1 MSNGRPYTTTALR
14 SGVTFWVPWTQ
25 NMDIVLWYVVCYSW
39 TFFCVSWSMFCV
51 QCLLD
56 SVLWSVFCVSWTVF
70 CVVCLLDS
78 VLWHVF
84 CVSWTT
90 FCVSWIVFSD
100 MCSVSLGQCSV
111 FCVSWTAW
119 ESRDP
124 LRVYYTSTT
133 AKTTPITFHYAW
145 HCRPHAWLSFTFEN
159 HKSTISIDRS
169 LDWMKF
175 VRICDKVCNRTGTK

>member
-1 MSNGRPYTTTALR
+1 MSYNRT
-14 SGVTFWVPWTQ
+14 
-25 NMDIVLWYVVCYSW
+25 I
-39 TFFCVSWSMFCV
+39 
-51 QCLLD
+51 
-56 SVLWSVFCVSWTVF
+56 LWSISWAMGILILRLHYAVVLHSESLGHRTWILFSDMCSVTLGHFSVSLGQ
-70 CVVCLLDS
+70 CS
-78 VLWHVF
+78 V
-84 CVSWTT
+84 

-124 LRVYYTSTT
+124 LRLYYTSTT

-175 VRICDKVCNRTGTK
+175 VRICDTVWSNRTGIK

>member
-1 MSNGRPYTTTALR
+1 MPIFRVKSVKIYTGQKNLHWR
-14 SGVTFWVPWTQ
+14 RQPRQRQLSGMV
-25 NMDIVLWYVVCYSW
+25 I
-39 TFFCVSWSMFCV
+39 
-51 QCLLD
+51 CLLD
-56 SVLWSVFCVSWTVF
+56 NGLWYK
-70 CVVCLLDS
+70 
-78 VLWHVF
+78 
-84 CVSWTT
+84 

-111 FCVSWTAW
+111 FCASWTAW

-175 VRICDKVCNRTGTK
+175 VRICDTVWSNRTGIK